1 MLETD
6 KIKVLWN
13 FNTQCDH
20 IIEARIPDIVVVG
33 KEDRFCKIIDVTV
46 PADCRVNSK
55 ESEKNN
61 NNNNIRSIKNSS
73 LSYFLNCAP
82 KITCLCSNKAH
93 QYGTV
98 TINLLYRS
106 NRYSSAHNIRD
117 EKQPMNTL
125 LSIN

>member
-33 KEDRFCKIIDVTV
+33 KEDRFCKIIDATV

-55 ESEKNN
+55 EVKKNNN

-73 LSYFLNCAP
+73 LSYFLNYVP
-82 KITCLCSNKAH
+82 N
-93 QYGTV
+93 
-98 TINLLYRS
+98 NLFML
-106 NRYSSAHNIRD
+106 
-117 EKQPMNTL
+117 
-125 LSIN
+125 

>member
-1 MLETD
+1 METD

-46 PADCRVNSK
+46 PADCRVTSK

-73 LSYFLNCAP
+73 LSYFLNCVP
-82 KITCLCSNKAH
+82 KITCLCSK
-93 QYGTV
+93 
-98 TINLLYRS
+98 
-106 NRYSSAHNIRD
+106 
-117 EKQPMNTL
+117 
-125 LSIN
+125 LSLIKHTNMVQ